1 MTIEE
6 VTVGSEAATAQA
18 DYVTRLEAR
27 LQVLEDKEALAS
39 LMNRYCRTSDAKDWE
54 AWSECFAEDAEFDF
68 GPFGTH
74 SGRQK
79 IREVCEAAEEPY
91 LAMQHSMTNL
101 QFEVA
106 GDTATGT
113 AYLWFAGVQDPATP
127 SKHYDIGGPYE
138 WEFRRIPEGWRLSRM
153 QLRIVWTQ
161 GDEDQSVF
169 S

>member
-6 VTVGSEAATAQA
+6 LTAKPSTDTA
-18 DYVTRLEAR
+18 LIDYVKGLEAR
-27 LQVLEDKEALAS
+27 VQVLEDKEALAA

-54 AWSECFAEDAEFDF
+54 AWSRCFVEDAEFDF

-74 SGRQK
+74 HGRQK

-91 LAMQHSMTNL
+91 LAMQHSMTNM
-101 QFEVA
+101 QFQID

-113 AYLWFAGVQDPATP
+113 AYLWFAGVQDPANP
-127 SKHYDIGGPYE
+127 AKHYDIGGPYK
-138 WEFRRIPEGWRLSRM
+138 WTFRRTPEGWLLSRM
-153 QLRIVWTQ
+153 HLRVVWTQ

-169 S
+169 G